1 MDKYHITS
9 ERYELLFLYENIY
22 GIFRPR
28 EFIRDYRKSKYYD
41 LIKTLHFD
49 GDSLE
54 DILKDLAF
62 FVRAGRIELKVNDVV
77 AIKING
83 FLTCYRYCGL
93 PCNLQGEH
101 PEFIKVDNFL
111 VDEKE
116 RYISDIHKEY
126 FNEAFPGTSICH
138 VYRKSNHPDDYYL
151 YTVTAKSSDG
161 TYCCWSSWNSLT
173 ESLNHGH
180 YGLKTEQ
187 NCIDILQDLFNDIT
201 DEPDQYGMQQNVYSN
216 DDEEE
221 KQQIGIKESNIIPIN
236 KHRGR

>member
-1 MDKYHITS
+1 MCKGLS
-9 ERYELLFLYENIY
+9 ETPDSMTIEKAMPAVHKFLEKENILN
-22 GIFRPR
+22 
-28 EFIRDYRKSKYYD
+28 FIIERQPNMTCIPDQVVKS
-41 LIKTLHFD
+41 L
-49 GDSLE
+49 
-54 DILKDLAF
+54 
-62 FVRAGRIELKVNDVV
+62 
-77 AIKING
+77 
-83 FLTCYRYCGL
+83 
-93 PCNLQGEH
+93 
-101 PEFIKVDNFL
+101 
-111 VDEKE
+111 
-116 RYISDIHKEY
+116 KEY
-126 FNEAFPGTSICH
+126 FNEAFPGISICH

-173 ESLNHGH
+173 ESLNQGH

-221 KQQIGIKESNIIPIN
+221 KKQIGNEECNIIPIN

>member
-1 MDKYHITS
+1 MKMNV
-9 ERYELLFLYENIY
+9 FLTGNVQVGKSTAIKRFLEKENI
-22 GIFRPR
+22 
-28 EFIRDYRKSKYYD
+28 
-41 LIKTLHFD
+41 L
-49 GDSLE
+49 
-54 DILKDLAF
+54 
-62 FVRAGRIELKVNDVV
+62 N
-77 AIKING
+77 
-83 FLTCYRYCGL
+83 
-93 PCNLQGEH
+93 
-101 PEFIKVDNFL
+101 FIKDRQPNMTCIPDQVVNSL
-111 VDEKE
+111 
-116 RYISDIHKEY
+116 KEY

-173 ESLNHGH
+173 ENLNNGH
-180 YGLKTEQ
+180 YGLETEQ

-221 KQQIGIKESNIIPIN
+221 KKQIGNEESNIIPIN